1 MLSVA
6 EEKKQLGE
14 LTKQKKQELSNSDV
28 TVRNFSPSSII
39 LKGQLV
45 MKNKFG
51 DDMVSKKER
60 AR

>member
-1 MLSVA
+1 MQSVA
-6 EEKKQLGE
+6 EEKKQLSE
-14 LTKQKKQELSNSDV
+14 FTKQKKQELSNSNV

-45 MKNKFG
+45 MKNKGG

>member
-28 TVRNFSPSSII
+28 TVRNFSPNSII